1 MLDSCRVLEME
12 GFKVTYLGVQKNG
25 LVDLKELE
33 KTITPETSLVSIMA
47 VNNEIGVLQPVEE
60 IGKLCRAKKVFFHTD
75 AAQAVGKIPMNV
87 DKVFSNN
94 FFSNGSIVFVNHNE
108 NERYTAVIFKFQQ
121 VI

>member
-1 MLDSCRVLEME
+1 VLEME

-33 KTITPETSLVSIMA
+33 KTITPETSLVSIMT

-87 DKVFSNN
+87 DKVFLNIC
-94 FFSNGSIVFVNHNE
+94 FFVWFYRIC
-108 NERYTAVIFKFQQ
+108 
-121 VI
+121 